1 MIQLAFV
8 PPSKHGSDS
17 GIYLPPDTPNLPD
30 NYTRKRESNG
40 LAPLLSLLLK
50 GRDYSDSLNQ
60 KTALALYTMSTM
72 KSQSSLQFIDEQE
85 RSDFNS

>member
-1 MIQLAFV
+1 MAAIRAFICRRIPLTSQTIIQENERA
-8 PPSKHGSDS
+8 
-17 GIYLPPDTPNLPD
+17 
-30 NYTRKRESNG
+30 G

-60 KTALALYTMSTM
+60 KTALALCTMSTM